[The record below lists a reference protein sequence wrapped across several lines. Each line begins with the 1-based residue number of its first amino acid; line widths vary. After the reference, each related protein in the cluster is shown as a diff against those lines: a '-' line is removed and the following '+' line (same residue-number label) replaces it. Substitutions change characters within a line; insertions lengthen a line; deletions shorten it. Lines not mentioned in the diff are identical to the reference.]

1 MKHTGPDLWIT
12 KKTRLFAAENSEGVA
27 AYIETADAAENF
39 VTELPQ
45 VQNICGAFCL
55 PAYRGKGLYPSL
67 LNFLINV
74 LASEGYTLLGVDYE
88 SFNPTAAG
96 FWQKH
101 FTPYTNGVVR
111 RIDENVLKW

>member
-1 MKHTGPDLWIT
+1 M
-12 KKTRLFAAENSEGVA
+12 RQ
-27 AYIETADAAENF
+27 ENF

-55 PAYRGKGLYPSL
+55 PAHRGKGLYPSL

-96 FWQKH
+96 FAEALYPIYKRCGPEDCGKCPGMVKNGIKERFLFENPHLNAFCQIGRGIAGLR
-101 FTPYTNGVVR
+101 PYQ
-111 RIDENVLKW
+111 